1 MTKTVEVRRIAK
13 HSIVV
18 DGRKTS
24 VSLEWEFWAGV
35 HNIARLK
42 KLTISQLVGG
52 IRDQNPRNLSSAIRV
67 HVLRHTAAPE
77 FLEMPG
83 AVRR

>member
-1 MTKTVEVRRIAK
+1 MTKTKTVAK

-24 VSLEWEFWAGV
+24 VSLEREFWAGV

-42 KLTISQLVGG
+42 KQTVSQIVSG
-52 IRDQNPRNLSSAIRV
+52 IRAQSPRNLSSAIRV